1 MWIVLVAIAVAAACV
16 MFIGYLAFSVI
27 EFILPEL
34 FELAVA
40 MLEALWLGVVFI
52 FRRIKSYF

>member
-1 MWIVLVAIAVAAACV
+1 MWRVLVAIAVAAACV
-16 MFIGYLAFSVI
+16 MCIGYLAFSVI

-40 MLEALWLGVVFI
+40 MLEAAWLGLVVI